1 MSLYYPFGLLGL
13 IGIPVLIVIY
23 IIKSKYTEQTV
34 SSTYLWELS
43 ERFLKKR
50 KRVSKLTGIISLILQ
65 ILVVAAASLLI
76 AHPVFTIP
84 NAADDYY
91 FILDGSASMNMT
103 DGGET
108 RFERAQREITSII
121 DSSYNGSTYSLVFVG
136 ENTDVMFEGVI
147 KKEQAEKNVNALS
160 ASWCEADCASAL
172 EFAQEYFN
180 SNPSAK
186 IYILSD
192 KEISTENMQLIDV
205 SAGEN
210 NFAIC
215 EYSKPEEVSG
225 GLRATGKVV
234 SYRTDETLT
243 VEMWVAQS
251 AVSELKK
258 VGETSVTVTAGE
270 AAEFVVEAA
279 VESYGCVQLKI
290 AEIDGMAE
298 DNAVTLYDAA
308 LAQSRKVL
316 LVDGAGDGSYIQRAI
331 NQVGNATLEYVQ
343 ADFYDYST
351 AQAEGYGLYIFNGY
365 VPETLPVNAAVWLV
379 DAIDGTLSGAGPTFR
394 QYEEPRDLTGP
405 NSYYKTKYSE
415 GTSAQERLLLQNIPV
430 SVIKDGKGEE
440 NRTVVRQYA
449 QYTVPRNFTT
459 ILSTADGDSLISVG
473 VNGNGDREVVFSFRL
488 GKSNFAGMAEFV
500 LLVNN
505 LMNYSFPE
513 ILEETSYVCG
523 DSMVVNVV
531 PGCQSIVVTNPLGKS
546 TTLDTAGK
554 DMCEVKLNVTG
565 MYLVTVNKAGGTD
578 ELYAFAGVPA
588 SESGLEAGGS
598 LALTGESS
606 DGHKD
611 GFYDDLLALFILI
624 SVFLLVDWGLYCYEQ
639 HQL

>member
-160 ASWCEADCASAL
+160 ASWCEADCVSAL

-210 NFAIC
+210 
-215 EYSKPEEVSG
+215 K
-225 GLRATGKVV
+225 LRYLRILQARRSIG
-234 SYRTDETLT
+234 RT
-243 VEMWVAQS
+243 AR
-251 AVSELKK
+251 
-258 VGETSVTVTAGE
+258 
-270 AAEFVVEAA
+270 
-279 VESYGCVQLKI
+279 YG
-290 AEIDGMAE
+290 
-298 DNAVTLYDAA
+298 
-308 LAQSRKVL
+308 
-316 LVDGAGDGSYIQRAI
+316 
-331 NQVGNATLEYVQ
+331 
-343 ADFYDYST
+343 
-351 AQAEGYGLYIFNGY
+351 
-365 VPETLPVNAAVWLV
+365 
-379 DAIDGTLSGAGPTFR
+379 
-394 QYEEPRDLTGP
+394 
-405 NSYYKTKYSE
+405 
-415 GTSAQERLLLQNIPV
+415 
-430 SVIKDGKGEE
+430 
-440 NRTVVRQYA
+440 
-449 QYTVPRNFTT
+449 
-459 ILSTADGDSLISVG
+459 
-473 VNGNGDREVVFSFRL
+473 
-488 GKSNFAGMAEFV
+488 
-500 LLVNN
+500 
-505 LMNYSFPE
+505 
-513 ILEETSYVCG
+513 
-523 DSMVVNVV
+523 
-531 PGCQSIVVTNPLGKS
+531 
-546 TTLDTAGK
+546 
-554 DMCEVKLNVTG
+554 
-565 MYLVTVNKAGGTD
+565 
-578 ELYAFAGVPA
+578 
-588 SESGLEAGGS
+588 
-598 LALTGESS
+598 
-606 DGHKD
+606 
-611 GFYDDLLALFILI
+611 
-624 SVFLLVDWGLYCYEQ
+624 
-639 HQL
+639 

>member
-23 IIKSKYTEQTV
+23 IIKSKYTEQQV

-186 IYILSD
+186 IYVLSD

-225 GLRATGKVV
+225 GLRATGKVI

-290 AEIDGMAE
+290 AELDGMAE

-351 AQAEGYGLYIFNGY
+351 VQAEGYGLYIFNGY

-440 NRTVVRQYA
+440 NRTVVRKYA
-449 QYTVPRNFTT
+449 QYTV
-459 ILSTADGDSLISVG
+459 
-473 VNGNGDREVVFSFRL
+473 
-488 GKSNFAGMAEFV
+488 
-500 LLVNN
+500 
-505 LMNYSFPE
+505 
-513 ILEETSYVCG
+513 
-523 DSMVVNVV
+523 
-531 PGCQSIVVTNPLGKS
+531 
-546 TTLDTAGK
+546 
-554 DMCEVKLNVTG
+554 
-565 MYLVTVNKAGGTD
+565 
-578 ELYAFAGVPA
+578 
-588 SESGLEAGGS
+588 
-598 LALTGESS
+598 
-606 DGHKD
+606 
-611 GFYDDLLALFILI
+611 
-624 SVFLLVDWGLYCYEQ
+624 
-639 HQL
+639 